1 MPIESPGV
9 FHVEIKSV
17 TFVLQGIQ
25 KRNPKDHG
33 KETNE
38 SVAVRKTWECC
49 RQKKSI
55 GSLRVQMQSNASPSQ
70 IAKGTCSQGNDA
82 SLDSARSE

>member
-38 SVAVRKTWECC
+38 SVAVRKT
-49 RQKKSI
+49 
-55 GSLRVQMQSNASPSQ
+55 
-70 IAKGTCSQGNDA
+70 
-82 SLDSARSE
+82 